1 MNDNYKMLLEVSEKD
16 IKDYKH
22 VLEKISNYDMYR
34 KELVNNLYIRMKANN
49 LSEFGGVK
57 IVKEPNISSIEI
69 GKVLDYIL
77 NDELAKAIVVKVDI
91 EQTKKNLIETYG
103 FTNVVIE
110 PLVELLKQKL
120 GTMEERLVVNE
131 NTSNHKR

>member
-49 LSEFGGVK
+49 LSELGGVK

-69 GKVLDYIL
+69 GKY
-77 NDELAKAIVVKVDI
+77 
-91 EQTKKNLIETYG
+91 
-103 FTNVVIE
+103 
-110 PLVELLKQKL
+110 
-120 GTMEERLVVNE
+120 
-131 NTSNHKR
+131 